1 MVFIGHSELM
11 LSGNIDPN
19 HMGRVT
25 LGIHSDNTLE
35 IEEAFLQILD

>member
-1 MVFIGHSELM
+1 M

-19 HMGRVT
+19 HMGRIT

-35 IEEAFLQILD
+35 IEEAIFYQYWIGARS